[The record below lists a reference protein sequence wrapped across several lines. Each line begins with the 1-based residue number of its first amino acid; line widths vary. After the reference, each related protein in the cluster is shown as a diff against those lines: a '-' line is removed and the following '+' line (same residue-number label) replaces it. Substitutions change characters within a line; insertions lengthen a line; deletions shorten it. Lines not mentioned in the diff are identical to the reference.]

1 MKKILFVFAIG
12 LMLLAGCRGLK
23 TVSNGLENEAFLE
36 FLGDPGS
43 YKGGVNVT
51 LDDKTTFLAEV
62 YKDKRTRTKGQV
74 YAIPTGTHTVSV
86 SYNGKTLVKKQ
97 IFVSAQESKKITLP

>member
-1 MKKILFVFAIG
+1 MKKILLVFAMGI
-12 LMLLAGCRGLK
+12 LLLGGCRGLK
-23 TVSNGLENEAFLE
+23 TASSGLENEAYLE
-36 FLGDPGS
+36 FLGDSGF

-51 LDDKTTFLAEV
+51 IDDKTSFTAEV

-74 YAIPTGTHTVSV
+74 YAISTGTHTISV
-86 SYNGKTLVKKQ
+86 AYNGKIIVKKQ